1 MPKYENNFFLKISFR
16 HQTFTYLEY
25 SQSIMNEVIVQL
37 IVFLT
42 KKGIL
47 ASEPLRIKLFCN
59 TDWSHG
65 SYE

>member
-1 MPKYENNFFLKISFR
+1 MIKYGNDFFLKISFG

-25 SQSIMNEVIVQL
+25 SQPIMNEVIVQL

-47 ASEPLRIKLFCN
+47 GSEPLRIKLFCN
-59 TDWSHG
+59 TDCATW
-65 SYE
+65 